1 MKQLP
6 ASAKLN
12 DANFSRVYRHITV
25 DPDVTVS
32 DLLRPG
38 FWIHHGGHLSRFD
51 LLDVMASDGSL
62 DVQLRVEL
70 IEKGLPWM
78 RVLRQWV
85 REGRAVDA
93 EPGDEPEATAPA
105 GYVVDQEGKGTWRA
119 RTRNPVIIVASG
131 LLTKDE
137 AMKAALD
144 HAAKAGADTAPAIEV
159 VPKVSGTA
167 KTPTPE
173 TDATRATVEI
183 PGNWRDLSWQDRRS
197 LASKFSPDPIHNG
210 EEANAA
216 IEAELAKRAA

>member
-12 DANFSRVYRHITV
+12 DANFSRVYRHIVV
-25 DPDVTVS
+25 DSDVTVS
-32 DLLRPG
+32 DLIRPG
-38 FWIHHGGHLSRFD
+38 FWIHHGGHLARFD

-70 IEKGLPWM
+70 VDKGLPKM

-85 REGRAVDA
+85 REGRAIDA
-93 EPGDEPEATAPA
+93 APGDEPEATAPA

-119 RTRNPVIIVASG
+119 RTRNPVIIIAAG

-144 HAAKAGADTAPAIEV
+144 HAAKAGNDPAV
-159 VPKVSGTA
+159 DAAPKVA
-167 KTPTPE
+167 KTAVPE
-173 TDATRATVEI
+173 TDDTQAAIAI
-183 PGNWRDLSWQDRRS
+183 PDNWRELSWQDRRS

-210 EEANAA
+210 DEANAA